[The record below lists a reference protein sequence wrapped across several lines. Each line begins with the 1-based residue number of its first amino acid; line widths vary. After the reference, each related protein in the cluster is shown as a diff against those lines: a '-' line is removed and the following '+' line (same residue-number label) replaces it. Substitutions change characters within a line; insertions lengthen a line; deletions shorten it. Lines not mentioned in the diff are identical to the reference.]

1 MSNPSDRP
9 WTEED
14 KYALLT
20 EILKKAGIPSGC
32 LVRLIREYGIN
43 PSWEHIPLPQAY
55 LTPAQGRSLSSCK
68 NAFLNMIQQ
77 PAHPPHPTPFP
88 RDTGP
93 TDMRKR
99 PLFPSDKPVPR
110 AIQPRP
116 PGPPAS
122 TVSYGSESGS
132 SAQLSPRLDTGEPR
146 RKRGRPSKAETE
158 RRKLLA
164 ESRGEP
170 YPAPRR
176 PARKAPSPTSPA
188 PTSFPTSFQRP
199 QLQLQPQPQ
208 PQSQAQA
215 QAHAQAQVQ
224 THAQHQPQPQP
235 QSQSQPIYE
244 MRPVEGRDI
253 QRNMM
258 RELPRPTE
266 MGHPL
271 PSPHA
276 LQLGP
281 PDAFPRPNPERGY
294 EFFQR
299 SDGRRDSAGR
309 PEHEA
314 EKPR

>member
-1 MSNPSDRP
+1 M
-9 WTEED
+9 
-14 KYALLT
+14 
-20 EILKKAGIPSGC
+20 
-32 LVRLIREYGIN
+32 
-43 PSWEHIPLPQAY
+43 AY
-55 LTPAQGRSLSSCK
+55 LSML
-68 NAFLNMIQQ
+68 QQ

-99 PLFPSDKPVPR
+99 PLYPSDKPVPR

-116 PGPPAS
+116 PGPPPSAA
-122 TVSYGSESGS
+122 SYGSESGS
-132 SAQLSPRLDTGEPR
+132 SAQLSPRLDIGEKP

-170 YPAPRR
+170 YPAPSRR
-176 PARKAPSPTSPA
+176 PPRKAPSPTSPV
-188 PTSFPTSFQRP
+188 PPVFPTSFQKPP
-199 QLQLQPQPQ
+199 QIQPPPQ
-208 PQSQAQA
+208 TQAQIQAAHPHA
-215 QAHAQAQVQ
+215 QAHAQP
-224 THAQHQPQPQP
+224 QPQMQLQP
-235 QSQSQPIYE
+235 QSQSQAQPIYE

-281 PDAFPRPNPERGY
+281 PDAFPRSNPERNYG
-294 EFFQR
+294 FFER
-299 SDGRRDSAGR
+299 SDGRRDSGSR